1 VTDHPGRLATLREAF
16 GSLEIDALLITN
28 LTNVRYL
35 TGFSGTNG
43 QVLVTTDRA
52 TFFSDPRYR
61 ARAAELVAGAEI
73 AIYPNRLTEL
83 LPEHLGGA
91 PRVGVEGATM
101 TLAQHQQ
108 ISESLT
114 DAELVVTSDAV
125 EDLRRVK
132 DDAEI
137 DLIRRA
143 VSVADDAYSWV
154 LERLRPGVRER
165 DVALDLEI
173 RMRTEGAEDVS
184 FEPIVGSGPLSAHIH
199 HTPGERVF
207 EKGDLILMDFGARV
221 DGYCSDMTRT
231 VVLGAATDDQRA
243 QYELVLAAQ
252 QRGVEAAVAGAACAR
267 VDDAAR
273 SVIADAGFGE
283 AFAHGLG
290 HGVGLDI
297 HEAPRLGRISEDTLQ
312 SGEVVTI
319 EPGVYL
325 EEGGIRIEDCVLVN
339 KDGARILTG
348 APKQEL
354 LEL

>member
-1 VTDHPGRLATLREAF
+1 
-16 GSLEIDALLITN
+16 
-28 LTNVRYL
+28 
-35 TGFSGTNG
+35 
-43 QVLVTTDRA
+43 
-52 TFFSDPRYR
+52 
-61 ARAAELVAGAEI
+61 
-73 AIYPNRLTEL
+73 
-83 LPEHLGGA
+83 
-91 PRVGVEGATM
+91 
-101 TLAQHQQ
+101 
-108 ISESLT
+108 
-114 DAELVVTSDAV
+114 
-125 EDLRRVK
+125 
-132 DDAEI
+132 
-137 DLIRRA
+137 
-143 VSVADDAYSWV
+143 
-154 LERLRPGVRER
+154 
-165 DVALDLEI
+165 
-173 RMRTEGAEDVS
+173 MRTEGAEDVS